1 MEREKDV
8 DVVVGLAGNP
18 NVGKSAFFHQ
28 ITGIGVNVSNYPG
41 TTVEIA
47 EGKTEFKGYT
57 VKVIDLPGVYSLG
70 AVAEDEWV
78 ARRAILERDID
89 VIVNIVDASNLE
101 RNLYLTLQLIEL
113 DVPVMVVLNQ
123 YDVAV
128 REGMNVD
135 PDALSDELG
144 VPVVATVAT
153 QGKNVSEAFDSALD
167 VAIKEKGPE
176 GKVEMGKDLESNI
189 EPLVSNIQSNLNRN
203 PFDLSS
209 RSLAIKL
216 LEGDEELINSVL
228 EIDGGE
234 EIVKNARE
242 NAQEIKNQ
250 HGEASAF
257 RIARERHGLAS
268 LISEEVTQ
276 KTDVEPS
283 FSDRVSR
290 WTTETRTGIPILVGV
305 FFGLLM
311 LLFYG
316 GGFIESVLIGG
327 WENWVQPNLL
337 ALFRFITPNSNIV
350 SVLDIG
356 INLGLKGILAV
367 MFPYILV
374 FFLALAVLE
383 DSGYLPRMAY
393 VMDSVMHKLGLHG
406 RAVVPMLG
414 GFGCNVPAIMAT
426 RSLTSR
432 REKFISS
439 FLITL
444 IPCSARTVVIL
455 GTVGAFVGILPA
467 LAIYGIILLLIF
479 LVGVTLNRFV
489 SGETSG
495 MVMELPSLR
504 TPSIKPVLS
513 KTWNRMKE
521 FIYVAAPLLIL
532 GSFLIAFLK
541 VSGVMQ
547 AIVGPL
553 SPITVGL
560 LGLSAV
566 LIIPLLFGIIRKEG
580 ALVLMFSVLGTSNLL
595 GEASPM
601 SPLNIFV
608 FALVVA
614 IYLPCVATFA
624 VLKKELGWKE
634 AILISGFTILLAIA
648 VGTAFNYLNPLGLAV

>member
-1 MEREKDV
+1 MEEEKDV
-8 DVVVGLAGNP
+8 DIVVGLAGNP

-41 TTVEIA
+41 TTVELA
-47 EGKTEFKGYT
+47 EGNTEFKGYT
-57 VKVIDLPGVYSLG
+57 VKVVDLPGVYSLG

-89 VIVNIVDASNLE
+89 VIVNVLDASNLE

-113 DVPVMVVLNQ
+113 EIPMVVVLNQ
-123 YDVAV
+123 YDVAT
-128 REGMNVD
+128 REGMSID
-135 PDALSDELG
+135 PEALSKKLG
-144 VPVVATVAT
+144 TPVVPTVAT
-153 QGKNVSEAFDSALD
+153 QGRNVSEAFDRALD
-167 VAIKEKGPE
+167 MAVKEESPE
-176 GKVEMGKDLESNI
+176 GKVEMGKDLEGII
-189 EPLVSNIQSNLNRN
+189 ESLADDILEELGKK
-203 PFDLSS
+203 PFDLPS
-209 RSLAIKL
+209 RTLAIEL

-228 EIDGGE
+228 EEEGGE
-234 EIVKNARE
+234 KIVKNARE
-242 NAQEIKNQ
+242 FAQEIKNQ

-276 KTDVEPS
+276 KKEVEPS
-283 FSDRVSR
+283 LSDKISR
-290 WTTETRTGIPILVGV
+290 WTTETKTGVPILIGV
-305 FFGLLM
+305 FLGLLM

-316 GGFIESVLIGG
+316 GGSIERVLIGG
-327 WENWVQPNLL
+327 WENWVEPALLNFFQSISPN
-337 ALFRFITPNSNIV
+337 P
-350 SVLDIG
+350 SVVEILNLG

-367 MFPYILV
+367 MFPFILV

-393 VMDSVMHKLGLHG
+393 VMDSLMHKLGLHG
-406 RAVVPMLG
+406 KAVVPMLG

-426 RSLTSR
+426 RGLTSR
-432 REKFISS
+432 RQKLISS

-455 GTVGAFVGILPA
+455 GTVGVFLGVLPA
-467 LAIYGIILLLIF
+467 MVIYGIILLLIF

-489 SGETSG
+489 PGETSG
-495 MVMELPSLR
+495 MIMELPPLR

-513 KTWNRMKE
+513 KTWNRMEE

-553 SPITVGL
+553 SPITAGL
-560 LGLSAV
+560 LGLPPV

-580 ALVLMFSVLGTSNLL
+580 ALVLLFAVLGTSNLL
-595 GEASPM
+595 GGASPM

-614 IYLPCVATFA
+614 IYIPCVATFA
-624 VLKKELGWKE
+624 VLKRELGWKE
-634 AILISGFTILLAIA
+634 AIFISVSTILLAIVIGA
-648 VGTAFNYLNPLGLAV
+648 AFNYINPLGLAA

>member
-1 MEREKDV
+1 MEKEKDV
-8 DVVVGLAGNP
+8 DIVVGLAGNP
-18 NVGKSAFFHQ
+18 NVGKSAYFHQ

-41 TTVEIA
+41 TTVELA
-47 EGKTEFKGYT
+47 EGNTEFKGYT

-89 VIVNIVDASNLE
+89 VIINIVDASNLE
-101 RNLYLTLQLIEL
+101 RNLYLTLQLVEL
-113 DVPVMVVLNQ
+113 KIPMVVVLNQ
-123 YDVAV
+123 YDVAT
-128 REGMNVD
+128 REGMSIDQEV
-135 PDALSDELG
+135 LSESLG
-144 VPVVATVAT
+144 VPVIATVAT
-153 QGKNVSEAFDSALD
+153 QGRNVSEAFDKALD
-167 VAIKEKGPE
+167 ISVMEKSPE
-176 GKVEMGKDLESNI
+176 GKVEMGKDLEGII
-189 EPLVSNIQSNLNRN
+189 ESLADKIQKELDQK
-203 PFDLSS
+203 PFDLPP
-209 RSLAIKL
+209 RTLAIEL

-228 EIDGGE
+228 EEDGGE
-234 EIVKNARE
+234 KIVRKARE
-242 NAQEIKNQ
+242 FAQEIKNQ

-268 LISEEVTQ
+268 LISEEATQ
-276 KTDVEPS
+276 KTEVEPS
-283 FSDRVSR
+283 ISDKISR
-290 WTTETRTGIPILVGV
+290 WTTETKTGIPILVGI

-316 GGFIESVLIGG
+316 GGFIESVLIGS
-327 WENWVQPNLL
+327 WEKWVQPALL
-337 ALFRFITPNSNIV
+337 NFFQVISPNP
-350 SVLDIG
+350 SVVKILDLG

-406 RAVVPMLG
+406 KAVVPMLG

-426 RSLTSR
+426 RGLTSKR
-432 REKFISS
+432 QKLISS

-455 GTVGAFVGILPA
+455 GTVGAFVGVFPA

-479 LVGVTLNRFV
+479 LVGVTLNRFI

-513 KTWNRMKE
+513 KTWNRLEE
-521 FIYVAAPLLIL
+521 FVYVAAPLLII

-541 VSGVMQ
+541 VSGIMQ
-547 AIVGPL
+547 AIVGPF
-553 SPITVGL
+553 SPITAGL
-560 LGLSAV
+560 LGLPPI
-566 LIIPLLFGIIRKEG
+566 LIVPLLFGIIRKEG
-580 ALVLMFSVLGTSNLL
+580 ALVLMFTVLGTSNLT
-595 GEASPM
+595 SVM
-601 SPLNIFV
+601 SSLNIFV

-614 IYLPCVATFA
+614 IYIPCVATFA
-624 VLKKELGWKE
+624 VLKRELGWKE
-634 AILISGFTILLAIA
+634 AIGIGIFTILLALV
-648 VGTAFNYLNPLGLAV
+648 VGTAFNFLNPLGLMA

>member
-1 MEREKDV
+1 MEKEKDV
-8 DVVVGLAGNP
+8 DIVVGLAGNP
-18 NVGKSAFFHQ
+18 NVGKSAYFHQ

-41 TTVEIA
+41 TTVELA

-89 VIVNIVDASNLE
+89 VIINIVDASNLE
-101 RNLYLTLQLIEL
+101 RNLYLTLQLVEL
-113 DVPVMVVLNQ
+113 EIPMIVVLNQ
-123 YDVAV
+123 YDVAT
-128 REGMNVD
+128 REGMSIDQDV
-135 PDALSDELG
+135 LSESLG
-144 VPVVATVAT
+144 VPVIATVAT
-153 QGKNVSEAFDSALD
+153 QGRNVSEAFDKALD
-167 VAIKEKGPE
+167 MSVMEKSPE
-176 GKVEMGKDLESNI
+176 GKVEMGKDLEGII
-189 EPLVSNIQSNLNRN
+189 ESLANKIQKELGQK
-203 PFDLSS
+203 PFDLPA
-209 RSLAIKL
+209 RTLAIEL

-228 EIDGGE
+228 EEDEGE
-234 EIVKNARE
+234 KIVRKARE
-242 NAQEIKNQ
+242 FAQEIKNQ

-268 LISEEVTQ
+268 LISEEATQ

-283 FSDRVSR
+283 ISDKISR
-290 WTTETRTGIPILVGV
+290 WTTETKTGIPILVGI

-316 GGFIESVLIGG
+316 GGFIESVLIGS
-327 WENWVQPNLL
+327 WEKWVQPALL
-337 ALFRFITPNSNIV
+337 NFFQSISPNP
-350 SVLDIG
+350 SVAEILDLG

-367 MFPYILV
+367 MLPYILV

-406 RAVVPMLG
+406 KAVVPMLG

-426 RSLTSR
+426 RGLTSKR
-432 REKFISS
+432 QKLISS

-455 GTVGAFVGILPA
+455 GTVGAFVGVFPA

-479 LVGVTLNRFV
+479 LVGVTLNRFI

-513 KTWNRMKE
+513 KTWNRLEE
-521 FIYVAAPLLIL
+521 FVYVAAPLLII

-541 VSGVMQ
+541 VSGFMQ
-547 AIVGPL
+547 AIVGPF
-553 SPITVGL
+553 SPVTAGL
-560 LGLSAV
+560 LGLPPI
-566 LIIPLLFGIIRKEG
+566 LIVPLLFGIIRKEG
-580 ALVLMFSVLGTSNLL
+580 ALVLLFTVLETSNLT
-595 GEASPM
+595 SVM
-601 SPLNIFV
+601 SSLNIFV

-614 IYLPCVATFA
+614 IYIPCVATFA
-624 VLKKELGWKE
+624 VLKRELGWKE
-634 AILISGFTILLAIA
+634 AIGISIFTILLALV
-648 VGTAFNYLNPLGLAV
+648 VGAAFNFLNPLGLMA

>member
-1 MEREKDV
+1 MEKEEDV
-8 DVVVGLAGNP
+8 DIVVGLAGNP
-18 NVGKSAFFHQ
+18 NVGKSAYFHQ

-41 TTVEIA
+41 TTVELA

-89 VIVNIVDASNLE
+89 VIINIVDASNLE
-101 RNLYLTLQLIEL
+101 RNLYLTLQLVEL
-113 DVPVMVVLNQ
+113 EIPMIVVLNQ
-123 YDVAV
+123 YDVAT
-128 REGMNVD
+128 REGMSIDQDV
-135 PDALSDELG
+135 LSESLG
-144 VPVVATVAT
+144 VPVIATVAT
-153 QGKNVSEAFDSALD
+153 QGRNVSEAFDKALD
-167 VAIKEKGPE
+167 MSVMGKSPE
-176 GKVEMGKDLESNI
+176 GKVEMGKDLEGII
-189 EPLVSNIQSNLNRN
+189 ESLANKIQKELGQK
-203 PFDLSS
+203 PFDLPA
-209 RSLAIKL
+209 RTLAIEL

-228 EIDGGE
+228 EEDEGE
-234 EIVKNARE
+234 KIVRKARE
-242 NAQEIKNQ
+242 FAQEIKNQ

-268 LISEEVTQ
+268 LISEEATQ

-283 FSDRVSR
+283 ISDKISR
-290 WTTETRTGIPILVGV
+290 WTTETKTGIPILVGI

-316 GGFIESVLIGG
+316 GGFIESVLIGS
-327 WENWVQPNLL
+327 WEKWVQPALL
-337 ALFRFITPNSNIV
+337 NFFQSISPNP
-350 SVLDIG
+350 SVAEILDLG

-367 MFPYILV
+367 MLPYILV

-406 RAVVPMLG
+406 KAVVPMLG

-426 RSLTSR
+426 RGLTSKR
-432 REKFISS
+432 QKLISS

-455 GTVGAFVGILPA
+455 GTVGAFVGVFPA

-479 LVGVTLNRFV
+479 LVGVTLNRFI

-513 KTWNRMKE
+513 KTWNRLEE
-521 FIYVAAPLLIL
+521 FVYVAAPLLII

-541 VSGVMQ
+541 VSGFMQ
-547 AIVGPL
+547 AIVGPF
-553 SPITVGL
+553 SPVTAGL
-560 LGLSAV
+560 LGLPPI
-566 LIIPLLFGIIRKEG
+566 LIVPLLFGIIRKEG
-580 ALVLMFSVLGTSNLL
+580 ALVLLFTVLETSNLT
-595 GEASPM
+595 SVM
-601 SPLNIFV
+601 SSLNIFV

-614 IYLPCVATFA
+614 IYIPCVATFA
-624 VLKKELGWKE
+624 VLKRELGWKE
-634 AILISGFTILLAIA
+634 AIGISIFTILLALV
-648 VGTAFNYLNPLGLAV
+648 VGAAFNFLNPLGLMA